1 MTTFSFTEI
10 MNLAKYYKISL
21 INKISGLRSA
31 NLIGTAD
38 KEGNTNLAIFNSV
51 THIGATPPL
60 LGIVMRPLTVER
72 HTYDNIKSLGYCTIN
87 QVNEAIHE
95 RAHQTSAKYAKGTSE
110 FDECGLTP
118 KYTEDFPA
126 PFVAESK
133 IQIGLSYKEEY
144 HIKANNT
151 VLLIGQIEKLI
162 LPDGVITEDGDLDH
176 EALETVAVGGLDT
189 YYGCSR
195 LGRYGYARVG
205 TTTSR
210 IE

>member
-1 MTTFSFTEI
+1 MTTLSFTEI
-10 MNLAKYYKISL
+10 MNLEKYYKASL

-31 NLIGTAD
+31 NLIGTANL
-38 KEGNTNLAIFNSV
+38 EGVTNLAIFNSV

-72 HTYDNIKSLGYCTIN
+72 HTYDNIKSLGYFTIN

-95 RAHQTSAKYAKGTSE
+95 RAHQTSAKYHKGTSE
-110 FDECGLTP
+110 FDECRLTP
-118 KYTEDFPA
+118 KFTVDFPA

-162 LPDGVITEDGDLDH
+162 LPDGVITEDGDLDLA
-176 EALETVAVGGLDT
+176 ALETVAVGGLDT
-189 YYGCSR
+189 YYSCNR
-195 LGRYGYARVG
+195 LGRYRYARAGVA
-205 TTTSR
+205 TKK
-210 IE
+210 I